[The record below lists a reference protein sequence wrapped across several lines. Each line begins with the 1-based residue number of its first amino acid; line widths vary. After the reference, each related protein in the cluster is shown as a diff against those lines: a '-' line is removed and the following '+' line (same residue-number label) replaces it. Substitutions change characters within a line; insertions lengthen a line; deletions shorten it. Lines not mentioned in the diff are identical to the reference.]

1 MKISRRR
8 RRCLVSAP
16 ALALLIA
23 SAGCSSADEEVTA
36 TVPTP
41 DSKVTELCRNLD
53 KQLPEKVDGLAR
65 VDPAPKS
72 ELTAGW
78 GDPAIIL
85 RCGVAKPPKMND
97 PEADG
102 VTADG
107 VNWLLEERD
116 DGSFRF
122 TSTLR
127 EAYVEVTVPEE
138 RAGSGVSPLTDF
150 AAPVK
155 KTIPEGIAP

>member
-1 MKISRRR
+1 MISRRR

-23 SAGCSSADEEVTA
+23 SAGCSSADEEA
-36 TVPTP
+36 KAAVPTP

-53 KQLPEKVDGLAR
+53 KQLPGKVDGLAR
-65 VDPAPKS
+65 VDPAPES

-107 VNWLLEERD
+107 VNWLIEEQD

-127 EAYVEVTVPEE
+127 EAYVEVTLPKE

-155 KTIPEGIAP
+155 KTIPEGIAS

>member
-1 MKISRRR
+1 MSPRR

-23 SAGCSSADEEVTA
+23 SAGCSSADEGVDTA
-36 TVPTP
+36 VPTP

-53 KQLPEKVDGLAR
+53 KQLPKKVDGLAR
-65 VDPAPKS
+65 VDPEPKS

-107 VNWLLEERD
+107 VNWLLEEQD

-127 EAYVEVTVPEE
+127 KAYVEVTLPKE
-138 RAGSGVSPLTDF
+138 RAGNGVSPLTDL
-150 AAPVK
+150 AAPMK
-155 KTIPEGIAP
+155 KAIPEGIAS

>member
-1 MKISRRR
+1 MSRRR

-23 SAGCSSADEEVTA
+23 SAGCSSADEAVQA
-36 TVPTP
+36 AVPTP
-41 DSKVTELCRNLD
+41 DGKVTELCRNLD
-53 KQLPEKVDGLAR
+53 KRLPKKVDGLER
-65 VDPAPKS
+65 VDPEPKS

-85 RCGVAKPPKMND
+85 RCGVSRPPKMND

-107 VNWLLEERD
+107 VNWLMEQRE

-127 EAYVEVTVPEE
+127 KAYVEITLPEE

-155 KTIPEGIAP
+155 KTIPKGIA

>member
-23 SAGCSSADEEVTA
+23 SAGCSSADEAVKA
-36 TVPTP
+36 AVPTP

-53 KQLPEKVDGLAR
+53 KRLPKKVDGLGR
-65 VDPAPKS
+65 VDPEPKS

-107 VNWLLEERD
+107 VNWLIEEQD

-122 TSTLR
+122 TTTLR
-127 EAYVEVTVPEE
+127 KAYVEITLPKE
-138 RAGSGVSPLTDF
+138 RAGDGVSPLTDF

-155 KTIPEGIAP
+155 KTIPKGIA

>member
-23 SAGCSSADEEVTA
+23 SAGCSSADEA
-36 TVPTP
+36 AKAAVPSP
-41 DSKVTELCRNLD
+41 DGKVTELCRNLD
-53 KQLPEKVDGLAR
+53 KRLPKKVDGLGRA
-65 VDPAPKS
+65 DPEPKS

-85 RCGVAKPPKMND
+85 RCGVARPTKMND

-102 VTADG
+102 VTVDG
-107 VNWLLEERD
+107 VNWLLDEQD

-127 EAYVEVTVPEE
+127 KAYVEITLPKE
-138 RAGSGVSPLTDF
+138 RAGDGVSPLTDF
-150 AAPVK
+150 AVPVK
-155 KTIPEGIAP
+155 KTIPKGIA